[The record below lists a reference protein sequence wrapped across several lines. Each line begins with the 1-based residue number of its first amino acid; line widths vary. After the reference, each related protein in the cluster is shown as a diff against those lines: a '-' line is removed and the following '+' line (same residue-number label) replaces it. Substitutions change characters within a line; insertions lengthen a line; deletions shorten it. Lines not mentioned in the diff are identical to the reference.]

1 MSKLFFVIC
10 LFLNIGN
17 ARACFYT
24 SENDSL
30 ETERTM
36 KKQGNKEGAKSLG
49 EQENGYLEPSGRTG
63 PGHRNG
69 SSSMVTRGK
78 KMGTDSVRLRNFV
91 IGS

>member
-1 MSKLFFVIC
+1 MATEECDVKAFFVIC

-17 ARACFYT
+17 ARACLYS

-49 EQENGYLEPSGRTG
+49 GQERMATG
-63 PGHRNG
+63 
-69 SSSMVTRGK
+69 SKWKDWTWS
-78 KMGTDSVRLRNFV
+78 
-91 IGS
+91 